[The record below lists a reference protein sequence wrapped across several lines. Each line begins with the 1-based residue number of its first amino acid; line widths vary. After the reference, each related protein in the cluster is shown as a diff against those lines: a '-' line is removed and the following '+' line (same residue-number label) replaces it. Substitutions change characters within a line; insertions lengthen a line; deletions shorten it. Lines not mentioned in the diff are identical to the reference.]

1 MVGLSKKTLE
11 FTFVVVKLVWIFL
24 YSYYYFFADSLCTIC
39 PFMNYANQRW
49 DTLELIK
56 TTPEFSADMS
66 LCITVVSAF
75 IDFPRDL
82 CSIYIFSLSLVV
94 CSVCAADLVLDP
106 KKTTQNRGIWKLFE
120 KFSSIR
126 QRKKFM
132 LLFLGSVVCF
142 YFIFRF
148 YKFSLTCNR
157 VQKKQ
162 QQQSAIRREWK
173 RMMRRKATKK
183 TKHNSEKR
191 IYDETATAA
200 RKGRNKGDNDARR
213 RHRWCDIK
221 A

>member
-1 MVGLSKKTLE
+1 MQISDETHSNSSKQRQNFLLICRFVSPSCRLLS
-11 FTFVVVKLVWIFL
+11 TFLVI
-24 YSYYYFFADSLCTIC
+24 YARSTFFHSRLSSALCVPRWFSSRPEKGTE
-39 PFMNYANQRW
+39 QR
-49 DTLELIK
+49 E
-56 TTPEFSADMS
+56 
-66 LCITVVSAF
+66 
-75 IDFPRDL
+75 
-82 CSIYIFSLSLVV
+82 
-94 CSVCAADLVLDP
+94 
-106 KKTTQNRGIWKLFE
+106 IWKLFE

-183 TKHNSEKR
+183 TKHNSEKKR

-200 RKGRNKGDNDARR
+200 RKGRNKGDNDAIR

>member
-1 MVGLSKKTLE
+1 MRHTRTHQSNARIFCWYVALYHRRVGFLS
-11 FTFVVVKLVWIFL
+11 TFLVI
-24 YSYYYFFADSLCTIC
+24 YARSTFFHSRLSSALCVPRWFSSRPEKGTE
-39 PFMNYANQRW
+39 QR
-49 DTLELIK
+49 E
-56 TTPEFSADMS
+56 
-66 LCITVVSAF
+66 
-75 IDFPRDL
+75 
-82 CSIYIFSLSLVV
+82 
-94 CSVCAADLVLDP
+94 
-106 KKTTQNRGIWKLFE
+106 IWKLFE

-157 VQKKQ
+157 VQKTKQ

-183 TKHNSEKR
+183 TKHNSEKKR

-200 RKGRNKGDNDARR
+200 RKGRNKGDNDAIR